1 MPSTPYPIVHCENAY
16 FIQNDSATALLLL
29 HETCLRGLQLLRMF
43 CLPGGYRNPG
53 CYRYICRRVLWL
65 LRTFLDN
72 FRICMTACRTYNRI
86 MTAGKLLSSG
96 NILLVTV
103 LAVIFKFGDAQ
114 ITGWTKPSAITGAS
128 GTATGIS
135 KAEDVAVNSEIAEF
149 TATPTGSDTI
159 SSYELLTTNTPFE
172 MSAAKLNLKSALNF
186 ESASSYVIKVK
197 ATDSASNV
205 GTATVTITITDVNEA
220 APAFGKTSYTVC
232 VADGSAAG
240 TSVTTFS
247 ATDQDT
253 ANTIT
258 YSVNSGDTNTD
269 FKVSTAKLEV
279 NTGKT
284 LAMSTTAK
292 YTLVVHA
299 TDNGSPAKTGTST
312 YTVNVQSSCNGAAA
326 LTVTLMTLLLALIV
340 SLN

>member
-1 MPSTPYPIVHCENAY
+1 
-16 FIQNDSATALLLL
+16 
-29 HETCLRGLQLLRMF
+29 
-43 CLPGGYRNPG
+43 
-53 CYRYICRRVLWL
+53 
-65 LRTFLDN
+65 
-72 FRICMTACRTYNRI
+72 MTACFTYKRI

-96 NILLVTV
+96 NVLLVTV
-103 LAVIFKFGDAQ
+103 LVVVFKFGDAQ
-114 ITGWTKPSAITGAS
+114 ITGWTEPSTI
-128 GTATGIS
+128 GTTNGVATDVT
-135 KAEDVAVNSEIAEF
+135 KAENVAVGDEIAKF
-149 TATPTGSDTI
+149 TATPTSSDTI
-159 SSYELLTTNTPFE
+159 SSYELLTADTPFAI
-172 MSAAKLNLKSALNF
+172 SSPGGSLTLSSALDF
-186 ESASSYVIKVK
+186 ESTSSYVIQVK
-197 ATDSASNV
+197 ATDSASEV

-258 YSVNSGDTNTD
+258 YSINSGDTSSN